1 MNCLL
6 NGPLPYLQ
14 KKPCQLPK
22 KVPMLQDEV
31 VQRRFEPHQQ
41 MIHVGRVEKGRNQR
55 SVVTFMEKAGG
66 PMAQLQKWLAD
77 RARVKVLVRK
87 NHGVRGSATGI
98 LRLFDRHWN
107 LILTDV
113 EEVYQRKKF
122 RYGNEACAAGTTTE
136 EMALSRLR
144 ELGLQHPLRDA
155 IVSSVAKKKKL
166 VEVKRKHPLLFI
178 KGDQVAVVF
187 HDVHDAK

>member
-1 MNCLL
+1 
-6 NGPLPYLQ
+6 
-14 KKPCQLPK
+14 
-22 KVPMLQDEV
+22 MLQDEV

-41 MIHVGRVEKGRNQR
+41 MIHVGRKEKGRDQR
-55 SVVTFMEKAGG
+55 SVVTYMEKVSG
-66 PMAQLQKWLAD
+66 PMTQLQKWLTD
-77 RARVKVLVRK
+77 RTRVKVLVRK
-87 NHGVRGSATGI
+87 NHGIRGSATGI

-113 EEVYQRKKF
+113 EEVYQRKKL
-122 RYGNEACAAGTTTE
+122 RYGNDVCAAAGTTTE

-144 ELGLQHPLRDA
+144 ELGLQHPLRGA

-166 VEVKRKHPLLFI
+166 VEVKRRHPLLFL

-187 HDVHDAK
+187 QDVHAPQ